1 MLHLLEHVTR
11 RDDEDTV
18 APATAHELGQNH
30 ADLQGLAQA
39 HGVSQEDARAQVRR
53 IQGLANRRQL
63 VGQRVSEDVTDH
75 GQVSGGRRE
84 RRLAQRRLQ
93 PQAREPVTSGGV
105 RDDPSAARIHRDNVV
120 KTSGELRRRV
130 PNQLGQALHRYQ
142 HAVRCGGDLGD
153 QPVLVAHPDHG
164 ARSDIKR
171 GGGEGGGRIR
181 SRILGS
187 RGRRCHGS
195 DFRTPAQVV
204 ETNSG
209 Q

>member
-1 MLHLLEHVTR
+1 VLHLLEHVTGR
-11 RDDEDTV
+11 NDEDAV
-18 APATAHELGQNH
+18 APAAAHELGQNH

-39 HGVSQEDARAQVRR
+39 HGVSQEDAWAQVRR
-53 IQGLANRRQL
+53 VQGLANRRQL
-63 VGQRVSEDVTDH
+63 VGQRVSENVTDH

-93 PQAREPVTSGGV
+93 PQAREPVTGGGV
-105 RDDPSAARIHRDNVV
+105 RDDPGVARVHRDNVV

-130 PNQLGQALHRYQ
+130 PNQLGQALHRHQ
-142 HAVRCGGDLGD
+142 HAVKRGGDLSD
-153 QPVLVAHPDHG
+153 QPVLVTHPDHR

-171 GGGEGGGRIR
+171 GRGEGRVRIR
-181 SRILGS
+181 HRILGS

>member
-1 MLHLLEHVTR
+1 MLHLLEHVTG
-11 RDDEDTV
+11 RDDENAV
-18 APATAHELGQNH
+18 APAAAHELGQNH

-39 HGVSQEDARAQVRR
+39 HGVRQEDAWAQVRR
-53 IQGLANRRQL
+53 VQGLANRRQL

-93 PQAREPVTSGGV
+93 PQAREPVTSGGI
-105 RDDPSAARIHRDNVV
+105 RDDPGAARIHRDDVV

-130 PNQLGQALHRYQ
+130 PNQLGQALHRHQ
-142 HAVRCGGDLGD
+142 HAVRRGGDLGD
-153 QPVLVAHPDHG
+153 QPVLIAHPDHR

-171 GGGEGGGRIR
+171 REGGGRIR

-195 DFRTPAQVV
+195 DFRTLVQVV

>member
-1 MLHLLEHVTR
+1 MLHLLEHVTG
-11 RDDEDTV
+11 RDDEDAV
-18 APATAHELGQNH
+18 APTTAHELGQNH

-39 HGVSQEDARAQVRR
+39 HGVSQEDAWAQVRR
-53 IQGLANRRQL
+53 VQGLADCRQL
-63 VGQRVSEDVTDH
+63 VGQRVGEDIADH
-75 GQVSGGRRE
+75 GQVGGGGRE
-84 RRLAQRRLQ
+84 GRLAQRRLQ
-93 PQAREPVTSGGV
+93 PQAREPVTGGGV
-105 RDDPSAARIHRDNVV
+105 RDDPGVARIHRDDVV

-130 PNQLGQALHRYQ
+130 PNQLGQTLHRHQ
-142 HAVRCGGDLGD
+142 HAVRRGGNLGD
-153 QPVLVAHPDHG
+153 QPVLVAHPDHR

-171 GGGEGGGRIR
+171 REGWGRIR

-195 DFRTPAQVV
+195 DFRTLAQVV

>member
-1 MLHLLEHVTR
+1 MLHLLEHVTG
-11 RDDEDTV
+11 RDDENAV
-18 APATAHELGQNH
+18 APAAAHELGQNH

-39 HGVSQEDARAQVRR
+39 HGVSQEDTRAQVRR
-53 IQGLANRRQL
+53 VQGLANRRQL
-63 VGQRVSEDVTDH
+63 VGQRVGEDVTDH
-75 GQVSGGRRE
+75 GQVGGGGRE
-84 RRLAQRRLQ
+84 GRLAQRRLQ

-105 RDDPSAARIHRDNVV
+105 RDDPGAARIHRDDVV

-130 PNQLGQALHRYQ
+130 PNQLGQALYRHQ
-142 HAVRCGGDLGD
+142 HAVRRGGDLGD
-153 QPVLVAHPDHG
+153 QPVLVAYPDHR

-171 GGGEGGGRIR
+171 REGRDRIR
-181 SRILGS
+181 HRILGS

-195 DFRTPAQVV
+195 DFRTLAQVV